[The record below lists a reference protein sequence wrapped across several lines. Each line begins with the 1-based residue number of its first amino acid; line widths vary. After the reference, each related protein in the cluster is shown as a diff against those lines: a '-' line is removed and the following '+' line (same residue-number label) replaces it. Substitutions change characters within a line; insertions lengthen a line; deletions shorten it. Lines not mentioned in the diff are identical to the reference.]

1 MPTITTETPD
11 ETGHETFTGRLN
23 RLAEQADDAR
33 IAAVAELIERELPAS
48 DDTKN
53 MRRIVLSN
61 LLAVSLSGAP
71 LEERHIVVA
80 GLLGEVFAKEEKALA
95 DAAAGVV
102 ELPVPPGLDGKE
114 ILRVFRE
121 EGSKDIVIMG
131 APAAAQPPE
140 WGVILHD
147 VASHIADHAVE
158 KHLIQPPQRGALLDT
173 IAASFEVEHEEPR
186 GTLPYKPELHS

>member
-53 MRRIVLSN
+53 MRRIV
-61 LLAVSLSGAP
+61 LSGAP

-121 EGSKDIVIMG
+121 EGSKDIVIMV